1 MRIEEMETLL
11 ERLGVTPVATKD
23 NEVLALCPGHKELT
37 GREDHNP
44 SWWIN
49 SETGRHICFSCGF
62 KGGLWALIA
71 QVKGLKDA
79 QGRLDFADAKDW
91 LYESFDGM
99 VLDSLQDTGPIVK
112 PEPEVKITEA
122 SLALFTYPPEPALKS
137 RGLTLEAAKKHELLW
152 DPKHS
157 NWIIV
162 IREPHSNK
170 LLGWQEKGYSR
181 RYFNNYPPR
190 VVKSEALFGFSQ
202 YSSGPM
208 IVVESPLDVVRL
220 SSIGIS
226 GGVATYGVHISNA
239 QLKIIREADEI
250 VFALDNDE
258 AGRAASKKLLE
269 LTRPLNFEAWF
280 FDYSQTDRK
289 DIGGMSRAEAIT
301 GLQNSRHCVY
311 GEKALP

>member
-1 MRIEEMETLL
+1 
-11 ERLGVTPVATKD
+11 
-23 NEVLALCPGHKELT
+23 
-37 GREDHNP
+37 
-44 SWWIN
+44 
-49 SETGRHICFSCGF
+49 
-62 KGGLWALIA
+62 
-71 QVKGLKDA
+71 
-79 QGRLDFADAKDW
+79 
-91 LYESFDGM
+91 
-99 VLDSLQDTGPIVK
+99 
-112 PEPEVKITEA
+112 
-122 SLALFTYPPEPALKS
+122 
-137 RGLTLEAAKKHELLW
+137 
-152 DPKHS
+152 
-157 NWIIV
+157 
-162 IREPHSNK
+162 
-170 LLGWQEKGYSR
+170 
-181 RYFNNYPPR
+181 
-190 VVKSEALFGFSQ
+190 
-202 YSSGPM
+202 M